1 MSRNRLRFV
10 TTCGLA
16 VGLFFV
22 GQGGRAEERNSAPG
36 KVAGA
41 AGAVADQQKPATF
54 LRAMGV
60 SPAANY
66 EKSGPSPAGP
76 GAAGGRP
83 AAGAAPSAEPLMVLK
98 SGPEHKRL
106 VYHVKAVPVSDLER
120 TVSQLFHLEGELHP
134 LGGATGT
141 GASASRVAIA
151 ASKTGNSLVVS
162 GPPDAVEE
170 VWTLLEKL
178 DQLHGLVLLEMEIGE
193 APVGETKP
201 AGTPVPG
208 RGPSDA
214 ATAGTYRLLARPA
227 KMETTGRVR
236 LVATDNQPAFVQ
248 MGSRVPRITNTA
260 KGQANTTV
268 LENVG
273 LILGVTPRITPD
285 GTIVMELDA
294 EQSQLGPENEGIPIS
309 VAGDKVIRTPRIDT
323 AMVQTTVTIPDGQTI
338 ILGSVPQHGKSNKE
352 LLIIVTPHIIR
363 AEDAK
368 PAR

>member
-22 GQGGRAEERNSAPG
+22 GQGGRAEDCNSAPG

-193 APVGETKP
+193 VAGRRDKARWNSGAWKRAIGRRNGRNISFACEAGKNGNDRPCPPGRHRQPARLRADGISRSSHHEHGERSGKYDCPGKRRTDSRRHAAHHAGRDNCDGTRCGAIPVG
-201 AGTPVPG
+201 A
-208 RGPSDA
+208 
-214 ATAGTYRLLARPA
+214 
-227 KMETTGRVR
+227 
-236 LVATDNQPAFVQ
+236 
-248 MGSRVPRITNTA
+248 
-260 KGQANTTV
+260 
-268 LENVG
+268 
-273 LILGVTPRITPD
+273 
-285 GTIVMELDA
+285 
-294 EQSQLGPENEGIPIS
+294 
-309 VAGDKVIRTPRIDT
+309 
-323 AMVQTTVTIPDGQTI
+323 
-338 ILGSVPQHGKSNKE
+338 
-352 LLIIVTPHIIR
+352 
-363 AEDAK
+363 
-368 PAR
+368 